1 MDRICWFSVATEF
14 NADSGERAARI
25 SVASA
30 GYSVRVVPHG
40 DGWRATAHV
49 LGRRVV
55 GDGGDSG
62 VEDGDAGVWCNGWT
76 PGSAAAGAIEAWRE
90 AARRRRED
98 AERAEASARE
108 AAEGW
113 RRLCAE
119 VGA

>member
-1 MDRICWFSVATEF
+1 MAAEVA
-14 NADSGERAARI
+14 RAELLAFARRLHR
-25 SVASA
+25 ARGLRTLDGTQHA
-30 GYSVRVVPHG
+30 EVVPHG